1 MNHIKLEEKEVQR
14 VIELIK
20 QGSRI
25 EAVVKVQALTQSG
38 LKNSKDYVDFLAENI
53 KKEKN

>member
-1 MNHIKLEEKEVQR
+1 MNHINLEEKEVQR

-25 EAVVKVQALTQSG
+25 EAVAKIQALTQSG

>member
-1 MNHIKLEEKEVQR
+1 MNHINLEEKEVQR

-25 EAVVKVQALTQSG
+25 EAVAKVQALTQSG